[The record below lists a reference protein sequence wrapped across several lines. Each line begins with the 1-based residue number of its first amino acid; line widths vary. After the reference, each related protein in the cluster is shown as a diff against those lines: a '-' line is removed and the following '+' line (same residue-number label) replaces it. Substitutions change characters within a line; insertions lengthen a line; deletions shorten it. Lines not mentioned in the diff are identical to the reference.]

1 VKTTPAPSAHYPVAI
16 VGAGPSGV
24 AAALAL
30 ERAGIASVLLDKARF
45 PRDKIC
51 GDALSPDVVHQ
62 IDDLESIAPGI
73 GARFRASTAKIEM
86 PGLRVVSPTGK
97 IFDMELKHA
106 RRTLEGYVM
115 PRLDFDTLLVD
126 SVRGAQ
132 HIHLVENWSLE
143 TIEREGDVW
152 VLRSAEGCEL
162 RSTLLIGADGV
173 HSTVAKKLGVYELDR
188 RHHCAAM
195 RVYCEGVEWDRPD
208 PLIEL
213 HFIRDVLPGYLW
225 VFPLPGGRAN
235 VGIGMRSDQLPQLNK
250 PLRQVLEEALRNHP
264 HLGPRFA
271 KATMLES
278 IKGMGIP
285 LGSKKRRLSG
295 AGYLLCG
302 DAASLV
308 DPLTGEGIGN
318 ALRSGTYAGEQAV
331 RALETGLWSASDLAD
346 YDRRVYGVLWGELR
360 LSALVQQW
368 FASARR
374 IDAVLGLF
382 ERNPRLRRWL
392 YRLLLDDSYMTHWN
406 RPRYYLRKLGLFKTA
421 G

>member
-1 VKTTPAPSAHYPVAI
+1 MAI
-16 VGAGPSGV
+16 VGAGPAGV
-24 AAALAL
+24 AAALAI
-30 ERAGIASVLLDKARF
+30 ERAGLSCLLLDKARF

-73 GARFRASTAKIEM
+73 GARFRASRAKIEM

-97 IFDMELKHA
+97 VFDMELRHA
-106 RRTLEGYVM
+106 RRRLEGYVM
-115 PRLDFDTLLVD
+115 PRLEFDALLVD
-126 SVRGAQ
+126 SVRGARN
-132 HIHLVENWSLE
+132 IELRENWTLS
-143 TIEREGDVW
+143 TVEREDGGW
-152 VLRSAEGCEL
+152 LLRSAEGEEVRC
-162 RSTLLIGADGV
+162 TLLIGADGV
-173 HSTVAKKLGVYELDR
+173 HSVVAKKLGVYELDR

-195 RVYCEGVEWDRPD
+195 RVYCEGVEWDRPE

-235 VGIGMRSDQLPQLNK
+235 VGIGMRSDQLSQLDK
-250 PLRQVLEEALRNHP
+250 PLRQVLEETLRNHP
-264 HLGPRFA
+264 QLGPRFA
-271 KATMLES
+271 KARMLES

-331 RALETGLWSASDLAD
+331 RAFRTGKVGASDLLD

-368 FASARR
+368 FASTRR
-374 IDAVLGLF
+374 IDALLGLF
-382 ERNPRLRRWL
+382 ERNPRFRRWL
-392 YRLLLDDSYMTHWN
+392 DRMLLDDSYMTHWN
-406 RPRYYLRKLGLFKTA
+406 RPRYYLRKLGLLKTA